1 MFAQQSA
8 HAVSCDDF
16 DPTFNKIFELLKWF
30 RIQILYINDC
40 VNETCRYKAWIL
52 NILILIKLYAVQ
64 RWVWK
69 YEKYINKYIKLYI
82 LYWSSSSSTKVV
94 CTESADSIEI
104 NICRKV
110 CPQESSIIH

>member
-1 MFAQQSA
+1 MFAQPSV

-16 DPTFNKIFELLKWF
+16 DPTFSKIFELL
-30 RIQILYINDC
+30 IQILYINDC
-40 VNETCRYKAWIL
+40 VNETCRYNAWIL
-52 NILILIKLYAVQ
+52 NILILIKLYTAQ
-64 RWVWK
+64 RGVGK

-94 CTESADSIEI
+94 YSEKADSIEM

-110 CPQESSIIH
+110 CPQEGSIIH